1 MQHGRESRSL
11 NGGAIMKNCFGIIGG
26 MGTMA
31 TEDFVHT
38 VNRLTVTHRDQD
50 YLNYVILNDAEI
62 PDRTAYILDHNCANP
77 LPSLEADVQLL
88 NQLGV
93 MFIVMTCNTAHYF
106 IPALTAL
113 SNVPILNMPAL
124 AVTAACRSQ
133 QPRPLRIG
141 ILATTGTLE
150 SQLYQQLIRSN
161 GHIPVIPNKQQQA
174 QVMTLIYDDIK
185 QRDFVDRV
193 KFHGLIDQL
202 LNAADCDAVILGCT
216 ELSVAQDAA
225 PYDSERII
233 DAQYELAR
241 ATVQRAQA
249 TG

>member
-1 MQHGRESRSL
+1 ME
-11 NGGAIMKNCFGIIGG
+11 NCFGIIGG

-50 YLNYVILNDAEI
+50 YLNYVVLNDAQI
-62 PDRTAYILDHNCANP
+62 PDRTAYILDHNCTNP
-77 LPSLEADVQLL
+77 LPSLKADVQLL
-88 NQLGV
+88 NRLGAK
-93 MFIVMTCNTAHYF
+93 FIVMTCNTAHYF
-106 IPALTAL
+106 IPALTAIT
-113 SNVPILNMPAL
+113 NVPILNMPAL
-124 AVTAACRSQ
+124 AVEAACQLQ

-141 ILATTGTLE
+141 ILATTGTLK
-150 SQLYQQLIRSN
+150 SQLYQQLIRAN
-161 GHIPVIPNKQQQA
+161 GHMPVVPTEQQQA
-174 QVMTLIYDDIK
+174 QVMALIYEDIK
-185 QRDFVDRV
+185 QHDYVDRV

-225 PYDSERII
+225 PYGSERVI

-241 ATVQRAQA
+241 VTVQCAQA
-249 TG
+249 AKPTMILRRQQSMNGY